1 MNQRFNILLA
11 EDNPV
16 SSKLIE
22 NMLKKV
28 GHEVTTASNGSQAL
42 ELFNEKFFP
51 IVLTDWM
58 MPEMDGLDLCKA
70 IRNSSPEGYVYIIL
84 LTARDS
90 KDDIVAGLKAG
101 ADDYLSKPIS
111 HLELIARL
119 NSGIRILKLERSLK
133 LASEEIRILSITDA
147 LTGCFN
153 RGYLNEHL
161 LQEIMR
167 SKRYNHSLSVVM
179 CDIDHFKQVNDTYG
193 HQTGDRVLIAF
204 AQVIREKIREKIDW
218 SVRYGG
224 EEFLVV
230 LPETEINNGCI
241 TAERLRQAVSQ
252 MEIKVQDKAIKVTA
266 SFGVTGF
273 DIDTDD
279 GKISPDSMINRADEH
294 LYKAKREGRNRVCAG
309 PL

>member
-28 GHEVTTASNGSQAL
+28 GHEVTTASNGSHAL

-204 AQVIREKIREKIDW
+204 AQVIREK
-218 SVRYGG
+218 
-224 EEFLVV
+224 FLTPV
-230 LPETEINNGCI
+230 PNGPVDFFSDFF
-241 TAERLRQAVSQ
+241 TNHL
-252 MEIKVQDKAIKVTA
+252 
-266 SFGVTGF
+266 
-273 DIDTDD
+273 
-279 GKISPDSMINRADEH
+279 GKGD
-294 LYKAKREGRNRVCAG
+294 
-309 PL
+309 

>member
-1 MNQRFNILLA
+1 MKHQFNILLA

-22 NMLKKV
+22 NILKKA
-28 GHEVTTASNGSQAL
+28 GYDVTTATNGRQAL
-42 ELFNEKFFP
+42 EQFNEKFFP

-70 IRNSSPEGYVYIIL
+70 IRTSGSEGYVYIIL

-111 HLELIARL
+111 HPELIARL
-119 NSGIRILKLERSLK
+119 NSGIRILELERSLK
-133 LASEEIRILSITDA
+133 KANEEIRILSVTDP
-147 LTGCFN
+147 LTRCFN
-153 RGYLNEHL
+153 RGYMNEHL
-161 LQEIMR
+161 LKEITR
-167 SKRYNHSLSVVM
+167 SKRYNHPLSVVL

-193 HQTGDRVLIAF
+193 HQIGDQVLIAF
-204 AQVIREKIREKIDW
+204 AQVIRETIREKIDW
-218 SVRYGG
+218 TVRYGG

-230 LPETEINNGCI
+230 LPETEFNRGCL

-252 MEIKVQDKAIKVTA
+252 MEIEEHNKTIKVTA
-266 SFGVTGF
+266 SFGATGF
-273 DIDTDD
+273 DTDTDD
-279 GKISPDSMINRADEH
+279 EKISPDAIINRADEH